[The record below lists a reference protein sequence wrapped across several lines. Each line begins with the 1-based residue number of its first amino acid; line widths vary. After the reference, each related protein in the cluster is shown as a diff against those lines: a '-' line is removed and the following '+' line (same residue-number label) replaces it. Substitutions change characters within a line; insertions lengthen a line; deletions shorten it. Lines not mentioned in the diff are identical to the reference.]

1 MFVYYKQTIQMS
13 YKVRN
18 VAKQRLRGYHV
29 KNADV
34 RSTDDYIKTEGIPVE
49 NKFDAL
55 LSIPATGMMS
65 VDPVLTRVSKD
76 DVKAGKKKSMIM
88 SIHDLAEEEIRG
100 RNEDSLSSTSL
111 SSSSS
116 NIHTIQDF
124 QPTYH
129 RPYTGIPVRPTSN
142 SNAPKYEMK
151 ITLFNKGFERDMM

>member
-1 MFVYYKQTIQMS
+1 MS

-34 RSTDDYIKTEGIPVE
+34 RSVDDYIKTEGIPVE

-88 SIHDLAEEEIRG
+88 SIHDLAEEEMKARD
-100 RNEDSLSSTSL
+100 EP
-111 SSSSS
+111 SSS
-116 NIHTIQDF
+116 NIHTLQDIQ
-124 QPTYH
+124 PRRH
-129 RPYTGIPVRPTSN
+129 EYTGIPVRPTTN
-142 SNAPKYEMK
+142 PNVPKYEMK
-151 ITLFNKGFERDMM
+151 ITYSTKVLKEI

>member
-29 KNADV
+29 KNADI
-34 RSTDDYIKTEGIPVE
+34 RSVDDYIKTEGIPVE

-65 VDPVLTRVSKD
+65 VDPVLTRISKD
-76 DVKAGKKKSMIM
+76 DVKIGKKKNMIM
-88 SIHDLAEEEIRG
+88 SIHDLAEEEMRA
-100 RNEDSLSSTSL
+100 RDEP
-111 SSSSS
+111 SSSS
-116 NIHTIQDF
+116 NIHTIEEI
-124 QPTYH
+124 
-129 RPYTGIPVRPTSN
+129 RPRHHTYTGIPVRPTTN
-142 SNAPKYEMK
+142 PNVPKYEMK